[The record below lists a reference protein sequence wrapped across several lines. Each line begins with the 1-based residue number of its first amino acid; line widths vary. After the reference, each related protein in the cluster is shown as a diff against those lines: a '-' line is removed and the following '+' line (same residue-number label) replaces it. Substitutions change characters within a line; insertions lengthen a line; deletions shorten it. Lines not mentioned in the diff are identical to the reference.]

1 MNSYFRLV
9 VTQDRTVLEL
19 IPPTDGGKQID
30 INEVAVYLQKK
41 QIHDYDIAELNR
53 AIQNLGQEPVMV
65 PVCSTPVYQ
74 VSEACTVT
82 ISEDKMEVTARFYPP
97 GSQGMEMKKSDILGE
112 LEHYHVVYGID
123 EGQIEAYLAERQYCT
138 DYVLARGEKPRH
150 GEDAWIEYFFNTDL
164 SVKPTRNE
172 DGSVD
177 FFHLNTINHC
187 KEGDLLARLHPED
200 KGEYGCSVMG
210 ERIKPRDVKHLK
222 LRYGR
227 NINLSEDELEIF
239 SQVNGHV
246 MLTEGKV
253 FVSTVYEVENVGTAT
268 GNITSQGSV
277 VVSGNVQAGFSIEAE
292 GNVEVRGVVEGAS
305 VTAGG
310 DIIIARGMNG
320 MGKGVLRAG
329 GKIITKFVENGTV
342 YSGSSVEADSI
353 MHSNVSA
360 KTEVTVDGKK
370 GFIAGG
376 TVRAAKKI
384 SCRTLGSEMGAD
396 TVVEVGMDPEQKAR
410 FIELQK
416 EMTELHKKNDLVKT
430 TIAGAREKMKEGVKF
445 SKEQL
450 TYMQTLMQTGKQMD
464 ELLEKDSAEL
474 EHLEH
479 LMNTRSDAC
488 ICVRDI
494 AYAGTHIVIGESS
507 MMLKTAS
514 RYCRFKAIG
523 ADVRIVEY

>member
-9 VTQDRTVLEL
+9 VIEDRTMMEL
-19 IPPTDGGKQID
+19 IPPTDGGERID
-30 INEVAVYLQKK
+30 INELAAYLQRK
-41 QIHDYDIAELNR
+41 QIHDYDIAALNR
-53 AIQNLGQEPVMV
+53 AIQTLGQEPVMV
-65 PVCSTPVYQ
+65 PVCSAPVYK
-74 VSEACTVT
+74 VSESCTIA
-82 ISEDKMEVTARFYPP
+82 ISEDRMEVTARFYPP
-97 GSQGMEMKKSDILGE
+97 GDQGAKMEKSDILGE
-112 LEHYHVVYGID
+112 LQHYRVTYGID
-123 EGQIEAYLAERQYCT
+123 EAQIEAYLAERQYCT
-138 DYVLARGEKPRH
+138 DYVLARGKKPRH

-177 FFHLNTINHC
+177 FFHLHTINHC
-187 KEGDLLARLHPED
+187 KEGDLLAKLHPED
-200 KGEYGCSVMG
+200 KGEYGCDVMG

-222 LRYGR
+222 LRFGR
-227 NINLSEDELEIF
+227 NITLSEDEEEIF

-253 FVSTVYEVENVGTAT
+253 FVSDVYEVENVGTAT

-277 VVSGNVQAGFSIEAE
+277 VVSGNVQSGFSIEAE

-329 GKIITKFVENGTV
+329 GKIIAKFVENATV

-360 KTEVTVDGKK
+360 KTEITVDGKK

-376 TVRAAKKI
+376 TVRATQKI

-410 FIELQK
+410 FVELQR
-416 EMTELHKKNDLVKT
+416 EMADLQKKNDLIKT
-430 TIAGAREKMKEGVKF
+430 TIEGARAKMKEGVKF
-445 SKEQL
+445 SMEQL
-450 TYMQTLMQTGKQMD
+450 KYMQTLMQTGKQMD
-464 ELLEKDSAEL
+464 EQLEADSAEL
-474 EHLEH
+474 EKLEH
-479 LMNTRSDAC
+479 LLNTRSDAC

-507 MMLKTAS
+507 MMLKTGS
-514 RYCRFKAIG
+514 RYCRFKNIG